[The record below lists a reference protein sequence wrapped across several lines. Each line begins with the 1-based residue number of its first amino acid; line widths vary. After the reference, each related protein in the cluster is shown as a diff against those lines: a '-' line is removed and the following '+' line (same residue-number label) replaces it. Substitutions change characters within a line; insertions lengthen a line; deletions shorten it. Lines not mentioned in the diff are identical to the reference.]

1 MSSAET
7 HSSREPATIK
17 EAAAKL
23 ADTVVAAQTAKQ
35 ASMDNIFAWLKQNP
49 EAAGALLGV
58 GGGALYG
65 GLSSL
70 FQDEEERAPLQS
82 ALTGALGGGLLGLG
96 GGLAYRHLPGL
107 LSRYGGEEKPL
118 PNNPWSEMLGEN
130 KPSPAQGK
138 LPVEAPWDPREFSF
152 SPSPDFDPKPPES
165 VIQKVEALS
174 GGDPV
179 IRAKLMGKWRDA
191 SQQTFDNDLAD
202 KMPDVVTPAVAGG
215 AIGGGLPLA
224 HKGWRAMRPANWKD
238 LVRGIGENNPDTD
251 LAQLRESVQNRPAVG
266 NAVVGNVRKSML
278 GELTPKIPFRPSQRA
293 GFLKTLWRGATG
305 NEPTSSAGNIPTSLS
320 KGYGGTI
327 PSGLSRHRIQGLIQS
342 GKKLRPSVGGGWRG
356 IAGRAAVGSLIPAG
370 YQWLRGHT
378 LRNRAIDQLNSGQ

>member
-1 MSSAET
+1 
-7 HSSREPATIK
+7 
-17 EAAAKL
+17 
-23 ADTVVAAQTAKQ
+23 
-35 ASMDNIFAWLKQNP
+35 MDNIFAWLKQNP

-293 GFLKTLWRGATG
+293 QVRPGQQQLGGNPHGPEQHFGREFIAAFGKPPPVGCTANQYIEPVFKRTKRGPRHGKTPANLRELGALLQHIDRRCAALLKT
-305 NEPTSSAGNIPTSLS
+305 
-320 KGYGGTI
+320 
-327 PSGLSRHRIQGLIQS
+327 
-342 GKKLRPSVGGGWRG
+342 
-356 IAGRAAVGSLIPAG
+356 
-370 YQWLRGHT
+370 
-378 LRNRAIDQLNSGQ
+378 